1 MSNAFRFT
9 MIPFGYEEED
19 AYIIEF
25 DERNHAWKDGID
37 VNEAE
42 RIISKQYPD
51 ETIIKIESSEWIVQW
66 EREEWWE

>member
-1 MSNAFRFT
+1 MH
-9 MIPFGYEEED
+9 
-19 AYIIEF
+19 IEF